1 MELLYICVSQ
11 QYCWHMII
19 EVEWEDLRQKNSPHG
34 IFTRFYNYCWLNLEE
49 TSFICNEVEI
59 KFIKR
64 KDKPHNEKITVTQ
77 NFQQQSFVL

>member
-34 IFTRFYNYCWLNLEE
+34 IFTRFYNYCLLNLEE

-59 KFIKR
+59 NFIKR
-64 KDKPHNEKITVTQ
+64 KDNPTMKKLQ
-77 NFQQQSFVL
+77 